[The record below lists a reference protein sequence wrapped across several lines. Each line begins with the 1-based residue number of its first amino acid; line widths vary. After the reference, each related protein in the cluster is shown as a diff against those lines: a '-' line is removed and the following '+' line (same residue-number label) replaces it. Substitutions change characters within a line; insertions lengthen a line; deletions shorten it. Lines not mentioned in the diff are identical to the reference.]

1 MPGPLLIYPGEVGH
15 MVDVQDVLA
24 ERHEEARQMRA
35 VEIERR
41 KAAGTPLDDLEP
53 LEPFAR
59 EERLEGIRIQPRIM
73 SERQRRGYELREGAC
88 WQRLLDAQKIED
100 HEKQADAVAM
110 ATDAL
115 FDQRRAFM
123 DDALESI
130 EIEGRGAFDI
140 KTYGDLWDAL
150 ERSRLLTAV
159 YMAAKAAQEMPRGKA
174 WRSGQPQ
181 ESTSTGS
188 TAVRV
193 QSIGVLPGAA
203 TVALEGLAEVQ
214 ATSPASDTRRTP
226 AQGGT

>member
-24 ERHEEARQMRA
+24 ERHEEAAQMRA

-41 KAAGTPLDDLEP
+41 KTAGTPLDDIEP
-53 LEPFAR
+53 LEPFVR

-73 SERQRRGYELREGAC
+73 SERRRRGYELREGAC

-100 HEKQADAVAM
+100 HERQADAVAR

-130 EIEGRGAFDI
+130 EIEGRGSFDI

-181 ESTSTGS
+181 ESTSTDS
-188 TAVRV
+188 TAGRV
-193 QSIGVLPGAA
+193 QSIDVMAGAA
-203 TVALEGLAEVQ
+203 TVALAGLAALQ
-214 ATSPASDTRRTP
+214 PISPANGTKPTP
-226 AQGGT
+226 VPGGT

>member
-1 MPGPLLIYPGEVGH
+1 

-53 LEPFAR
+53 LEPFVR

-73 SERQRRGYELREGAC
+73 SERCRRGYELREGAC

-100 HEKQADAVAM
+100 HEKQADAVAR

-181 ESTSTGS
+181 ESTSTDS
-188 TAVRV
+188 TAGRV
-193 QSIGVLPGAA
+193 QSIDVRAGAA
-203 TVALEGLAEVQ
+203 TVALEGLA
-214 ATSPASDTRRTP
+214 ALRPTSPANGTRPTP
-226 AQGGT
+226 APGGT